1 LQGMNST
8 QGHNLIIKFLN
19 KEANRRE
26 LEELDDWLSDQNNI
40 TIFNNLVRIHYLT
53 TSCMADYDL
62 HKAKESIKQKVKS
75 NKRKGRLHTY
85 TKISI
90 AASILLAI
98 GLIFGGRY
106 FKKETVSVPN
116 KIVIGSDKAVLTLE
130 NGDQVALEKGKSFQK
145 GTMRS
150 NGEQIVYGTH
160 ERTDEGDDVLY
171 NYLTIPRGGQ
181 FYLQLSDGTK
191 VWLNSETKLKYPVT
205 FYQGQTREVELVYG
219 EAYFEVTPST
229 QNKGSDF
236 SVVSNDQTISVLG
249 TEFNVSAYKDD
260 DEIVTTLVGGRIALE
275 KGNSRKTLRPNQQSR
290 IQKNMDQIEVID
302 MDASQA
308 ISWVNGVFIFDGES
322 LGEIMKVLSRWYDID
337 VIFESAQR
345 KDFNFTGILERTKS
359 FDDILT
365 LIGVASQGEVKFE
378 VKNKTVHIK

>member
-1 LQGMNST
+1 MNST

-290 IQKNMDQIEVID
+290 IQKNLDQIEVID

>member
-1 LQGMNST
+1 MNST

-75 NKRKGRLHTY
+75 NKRKSRLHTY

-90 AASILLAI
+90 AASILLVI

-106 FKKETVSVPN
+106 FQKDTESIPN

-145 GTMRS
+145 GTIRS
-150 NGEQIVYGTH
+150 NGEQIVYGIH
-160 ERTDEGDDVLY
+160 ERTDDEVDVLY

-191 VWLNSETKLKYPVT
+191 VWLNAETKLKYPVT
-205 FYQGQTREVELVYG
+205 FYEGQTREVELVYG

-236 SVVSNDQTISVLG
+236 SVISNDQKISVLG

-260 DEIVTTLVGGRIALE
+260 DAIVTTLVGGRIALE

-290 IQKNMDQIEVID
+290 ILKNMDQIEVVDI
-302 MDASQA
+302 DASQA

-322 LGEIMKVLSRWYDID
+322 LDEIMKVLSRWYDID

-359 FDDILT
+359 FDDILA

>member
-1 LQGMNST
+1 MNST

-75 NKRKGRLHTY
+75 NKRKSRLHVY

-106 FKKETVSVPN
+106 FKKETISVPN

-160 ERTDEGDDVLY
+160 ERIDDEDDVLY

-205 FYQGQTREVELVYG
+205 FHEGQTREVELVYG

-260 DEIVTTLVGGRIALE
+260 DEIVTTLVGGKIALE

-322 LGEIMKVLSRWYDID
+322 LDEIMKVLSRWYDID

>member
-1 LQGMNST
+1 MNST

-75 NKRKGRLHTY
+75 NKRKSRLHVY

-106 FKKETVSVPN
+106 FKEETVSVPN
-116 KIVIGSDKAVLTLE
+116 KIVTGSDKAVLTLE

-145 GTMRS
+145 GSMRS

-160 ERTDEGDDVLY
+160 ERTDDGDDVLY

-205 FYQGQTREVELVYG
+205 FHQGQTREVELVYG

-229 QNKGSDF
+229 RNKGADF

-322 LGEIMKVLSRWYDID
+322 LDEIMKVLSRWYDID

>member
-1 LQGMNST
+1 MNST

>member
-1 LQGMNST
+1 MNST

-75 NKRKGRLHTY
+75 NKRKSRLHTY

-160 ERTDEGDDVLY
+160 ERTDDGDDVLY

-205 FYQGQTREVELVYG
+205 FHEGQTREVELVYG

-229 QNKGSDF
+229 HNKGSDF

-322 LGEIMKVLSRWYDID
+322 LDEIMKVLSRWYDID

>member
-1 LQGMNST
+1 MKSAQGY
-8 QGHNLIIKFLN
+8 NLIIKFLN

-26 LEELDDWLSDQNNI
+26 LEELDDWLNDQNNI

-53 TSCMADYDL
+53 ASCMADYDL

-75 NKRKGRLHTY
+75 NKRKNRLHIY

-90 AASILLAI
+90 AASILLII
-98 GLIFGGRY
+98 GLIFGGR
-106 FKKETVSVPN
+106 FLEKETVSVPN

-145 GTMRS
+145 GTIRS
-150 NGEQIVYGTH
+150 NGEQIVY
-160 ERTDEGDDVLY
+160 DDHVEMDNGNEILY
-171 NYLTIPRGGQ
+171 NHLTIPRGGQ

-191 VWLNSETKLKYPVT
+191 VWLNSETKLKYPVN
-205 FYQGQTREVELVYG
+205 FHEGQSREVELVYG

-229 QNKGSDF
+229 QNQGAGF
-236 SVVSNDQTISVLG
+236 SVISNDQKISVLG

-290 IQKNMDQIEVID
+290 ILKTMDQIEVID
-302 MDASQA
+302 IDATQA
-308 ISWVNGVFIFDGES
+308 ISWVNGVFIFDGQS
-322 LGEIMKVLSRWYDID
+322 LDEIMKVLSRWYDMD

>member
-1 LQGMNST
+1 MNST

-160 ERTDEGDDVLY
+160 ERADEGDDVLY

>member
-1 LQGMNST
+1 
-8 QGHNLIIKFLN
+8 
-19 KEANRRE
+19 
-26 LEELDDWLSDQNNI
+26 
-40 TIFNNLVRIHYLT
+40 
-53 TSCMADYDL
+53 MADYDL

-75 NKRKGRLHTY
+75 NKRKSRLHTY

-90 AASILLAI
+90 AASILLVI

-106 FKKETVSVPN
+106 FQKDTESIPN

-145 GTMRS
+145 GTIRS
-150 NGEQIVYGTH
+150 NGEQIVYGIH
-160 ERTDEGDDVLY
+160 ERTDDEVDVLY

-191 VWLNSETKLKYPVT
+191 VWLNAETKLKYPVT
-205 FYQGQTREVELVYG
+205 FYEGQTREVELVYG

-236 SVVSNDQTISVLG
+236 SVISNDQKISVLG

-260 DEIVTTLVGGRIALE
+260 DAIVTTLVGGRIALE

-290 IQKNMDQIEVID
+290 ILKNMDQIEVVDI
-302 MDASQA
+302 DASQA

-322 LGEIMKVLSRWYDID
+322 LDEIMKVLSRWYDID

-359 FDDILT
+359 FDDILA

>member
-1 LQGMNST
+1 MNST

-75 NKRKGRLHTY
+75 NKRKSRLHTY

-90 AASILLAI
+90 AASILLVI

-106 FKKETVSVPN
+106 FQKDTESIPN

-145 GTMRS
+145 GTIRS
-150 NGEQIVYGTH
+150 NGEQIVYGIH
-160 ERTDEGDDVLY
+160 GRTDDEVDVLY

-191 VWLNSETKLKYPVT
+191 VWLNAETKLKYPVT
-205 FYQGQTREVELVYG
+205 FYEGQTREVELVYG

-229 QNKGSDF
+229 QNEGTDF
-236 SVVSNDQTISVLG
+236 SVISNDQKISVLG

-260 DEIVTTLVGGRIALE
+260 DAIVTTLVGGRIALE

-290 IQKNMDQIEVID
+290 ILKNMDQIEVVDI
-302 MDASQA
+302 DASQA

-322 LGEIMKVLSRWYDID
+322 LDEIMKVLSRWYDID

-359 FDDILT
+359 FDDILA

>member
-1 LQGMNST
+1 MNST

-75 NKRKGRLHTY
+75 NKRKSRLHVY

-290 IQKNMDQIEVID
+290 IQKNLDQIEVID

>member
-1 LQGMNST
+1 MNST

-75 NKRKGRLHTY
+75 NKRKSRLHTY

-90 AASILLAI
+90 AASILLVI

-106 FKKETVSVPN
+106 FQKDTESISN

-145 GTMRS
+145 GTIRS
-150 NGEQIVYGTH
+150 NGEQIVYGIH
-160 ERTDEGDDVLY
+160 GRTDDEGDVLY

-191 VWLNSETKLKYPVT
+191 VWLNAETKLKYPVT
-205 FYQGQTREVELVYG
+205 FYEGQTREVELVYG

-236 SVVSNDQTISVLG
+236 SVISNDQKISVLG

-260 DEIVTTLVGGRIALE
+260 DAIVTTLVGGRIALE

-290 IQKNMDQIEVID
+290 ILKNMDQIEVVDI
-302 MDASQA
+302 DASQA

-322 LGEIMKVLSRWYDID
+322 LDEIMKVLSRWYDID

-359 FDDILT
+359 FDDILA